1 MKKKYC
7 SLTFD
12 DGPNF
17 EGNDTMDK
25 MLDVL
30 EKHGVVASFFLI
42 GNKITPENIKVIERA
57 VKMGCD
63 IENHTWTHPDMTKL
77 TKEQMIEEYDKCDE
91 AIIKIT
97 GKKPVL
103 FRPPYI
109 CVNDLMHEVIHV
121 PFICGHGCDD
131 WIPDCPADVRYQKM
145 MENTQDG
152 VMYLLHVNE
161 GNDAT
166 REVVDRA
173 IPALKEMGFEF
184 VTAPEL
190 YRLKNVPMVDN
201 GDNWSVVQ

>member
-1 MKKKYC
+1 MSKYC

-17 EGNDTMDK
+17 AGDNTMNL

-42 GNKITPENIKVIERA
+42 ANKITAENTKVIERA
-57 VKMGCD
+57 VKLGCD
-63 IENHTWTHPDMTKL
+63 IENHTWSHPDMTKL
-77 TKEQMIEEYDKCDE
+77 SREQMIEEYDKCDE

-121 PFICGHGCDD
+121 PFICGHGCED
-131 WIPDCPADVRYQKM
+131 WIPERTADERYKLM
-145 MENTQDG
+145 MNNVQDG
-152 VMYLLHVNE
+152 IMYLLHVND
-161 GNDAT
+161 GNNAT
-166 REVVDRA
+166 LELVDRA
-173 IPALKEMGFEF
+173 IPVLKEQGFEF
-184 VTAPEL
+184 VTAPKLFEL
-190 YRLKNVPMVDN
+190 KGVPMKDN
-201 GDNWSVVQ
+201 GQNWSVVA